1 MSFKDLL
8 NSGPKVINLGM
19 ERFYLDL
26 LEQEVPAV
34 KVNWRPPLAKSSL
47 MDRLRK
53 LRGEEV
59 E

>member
-8 NSGPKVINLGM
+8 DNGPKVVNLGM

-26 LEQEVPAV
+26 QDQEVPAV

-47 MDRLRK
+47 MDKLRK
-53 LRGEEV
+53 SRGEEV

>member
-8 NSGPKVINLGM
+8 DNGPKVVNLGM

-26 LEQEVPAV
+26 QDQEVPAV

-47 MDRLRK
+47 MDKLRK